1 MVVWNLI
8 ELETPIN
15 GKPAHRLP
23 LCWKEYKMKI
33 FRASKNRGKNAQK
46 LTQLVFF
53 GSIQPVEEQ
62 CIETLIHER

>member
-1 MVVWNLI
+1 MANLPHPCV
-8 ELETPIN
+8 EKKTHEDLQSF
-15 GKPAHRLP
+15 K
-23 LCWKEYKMKI
+23 KK
-33 FRASKNRGKNAQK
+33 SGKNAQK